1 MTGTGVPIFY
11 LNQRR
16 IYEANLDAKR
26 LLIVPRGEGDS
37 FPSFSDFI
45 SFVVMILSISQ
56 AAGVFAYSIG
66 LYKVSIVAYFL

>member
-37 FPSFSDFI
+37 FPSFS
-45 SFVVMILSISQ
+45 
-56 AAGVFAYSIG
+56 
-66 LYKVSIVAYFL
+66 YF